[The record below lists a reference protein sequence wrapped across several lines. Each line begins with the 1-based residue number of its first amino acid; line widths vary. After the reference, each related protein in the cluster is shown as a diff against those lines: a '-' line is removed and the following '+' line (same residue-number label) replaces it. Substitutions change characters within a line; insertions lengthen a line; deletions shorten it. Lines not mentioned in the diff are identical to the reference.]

1 MADPISNVKRMEIPK
16 EKMQHDNLEE
26 ILVAVSENKEAIL
39 KGIDFLGTLN
49 NNGMLDMGHALVKH
63 KEDALENVMNELNK
77 PQYEKVLENMMQ
89 LVFLAG
95 ELRVDEL
102 KELTGR
108 LNSGI
113 EAAGNSES
121 NDKTSYF
128 DLMKAMKD
136 PEINRS
142 ITMLLAFLKGMGKE

>member
-1 MADPISNVKRMEIPK
+1 MAEPISNVKKMEIPK
-16 EKMQHDNLEE
+16 EKIQQDNLEE
-26 ILVAVSENKEAIL
+26 VIEAVSENKEAIL
-39 KGIDFLGTLN
+39 KGIDFLNTLN
-49 NNGMLDMGHALVKH
+49 NNGMLDMSHALVKH

-77 PQYEKVLENMMQ
+77 SQYAKVLENIMQ

-95 ELRVDEL
+95 ELRVDDM
-102 KELTGR
+102 KYFAGR
-108 LNSGI
+108 LNDGM
-113 EAAGNSES
+113 EAAGNQEQ

-128 DLMKAMKD
+128 DLMKALKD

>member
-1 MADPISNVKRMEIPK
+1 MADPISNVKQMEISK
-16 EKMQHDNLEE
+16 EKIQQDNLEE
-26 ILVAVSENKEAIL
+26 VIEAVSDNKEAIL
-39 KGIDFLGTLN
+39 KGIDFLSTLN
-49 NNGMLDMGHALVKH
+49 DNGMLEMSHALVKH

-77 PQYEKVLENMMQ
+77 PQYAKVLENIMQ

-102 KELTGR
+102 NDFANR
-108 LNSGI
+108 LNNGMV
-113 EAAGNSES
+113 AAGNPES
-121 NDKTSYF
+121 NDKTSYL
-128 DLMKAMKD
+128 DVMKALKD